1 MATIPN
7 KNTASNLKVT
17 IPTGGSASTIS
28 IFSAG
33 GGGSGGVTYGPSYN
47 TNAQWA
53 NAAGTALGNIHVQ
66 GGATFEGNITWQG
79 RDMREWFEA
88 VENRLG
94 MLRPNPKMEA
104 DWDELKE
111 LGDQYRALEQKLT
124 EQQRVFDILKQE

>member
-1 MATIPN
+1 MAAIPI

-28 IFSAG
+28 IVSAG

-47 TNAQWA
+47 TNGTLS
-53 NAAGTALGNIHVQ
+53 NPAASGRIHVQ
-66 GGATFEGNITWQG
+66 GDAVFEGKITWQG
-79 RDMREWFEA
+79 RDMREWFETI
-88 VENRLG
+88 ESRLG
-94 MLRPNPKMEA
+94 ILQPNPKMEA